1 MTKHDKN
8 LKGITR
14 RDILV
19 GSAVAGTGLI
29 VGYSGLPLGSSIGAR
44 DALAAGTFNHQL
56 FLTMDSAG
64 TATVHITKA
73 EIGQHIGTALA
84 QAVAEEL
91 EVDWNDVRIDYP
103 YSDPKWGLMI
113 TGGSWSVNWTFDRNS
128 RIGASARIA
137 LIEAAAKM
145 MGVPAA
151 QCSASNS
158 VVTDSVSG
166 ANRTYSQI
174 LSANTIDRTFSEDEM
189 KALTL
194 KKFGEYKVV
203 GKNIPALDIPD
214 KLTGVA
220 RYGIDVFV
228 PNMVY
233 GRLVSN
239 PTRFGAVPLSADDS
253 AAKSIDGYAGVAVIK
268 EDPTGVNTGYV
279 VALGETYWAA
289 EKAAA
294 AMKVTWDSGP
304 NANTSSSDIIQ
315 SAKDSIADESQGFT
329 WVLEGDPEGA
339 MNAAETTV
347 EAEYETSLG
356 YHGLMEP
363 INCVAM
369 ESNGIWHLFTGS
381 QFQGRFTAMTA
392 AALGVD
398 GKNVILHQQYCG
410 TGFGRRL
417 EPDGAIISAL
427 AAQQIGRPVKL
438 VYTREDDLRFDFH
451 QTHTVQRVKGGV
463 NAAGKIDAMS
473 HVVAAGWAT
482 KRMAPGFL
490 AESVDK
496 KGKIDQFSTNGSD
509 HWYDIPNHYVRSV
522 ENTTAMAATPPGQLR
537 AVAPTWTWWANES
550 FMDEVAH
557 KIGKDPLDMRLSM
570 LSATGK
576 NAGTPPNTVGGANR
590 LRNALIVAAGK
601 SGYGVKPMPE
611 NTAMGIASVASQ
623 ERGSPS
629 WTAVVAEVHVDPS
642 SGEPTLKKIT
652 VAMDVGTA
660 VNPDGVLAQIQGS
673 ALYGSS
679 RVLHENVTL
688 TNGSIDQGNFDTW
701 TPMRIHQA
709 PEVDVTIIQ
718 NGHYPAGCGEPV
730 VTCVGPAIA
739 NAVFNA
745 SGARVRSW
753 PITAEKIKAAQRGA

>member
-14 RDILV
+14 REMLV

-29 VGYSGLPLGSSIGAR
+29 VGYSGLPGAVGGAR
-44 DALAAGTFNHQL
+44 EALAAGSWDHQV
-56 FLTMDSAG
+56 FLTMDNAG
-64 TATVHITKA
+64 IATVHITKA

-103 YSDPKWGLMI
+103 DTEEKWGFMI

-166 ANRTYSQI
+166 ANRTYSEI
-174 LSANTIDRTFSEDEM
+174 LSQTTIDRTFSEDEM

-398 GKNVILHQQYCG
+398 GKNVVLHQQYCG

-482 KRMAPGFL
+482 KRLAPGFL

-718 NGHYPAGCGEPV
+718 NGHYPAGAGEPAITV
-730 VTCVGPAIA
+730 VGPAIG
-739 NAVFNA
+739 NAIFDAV
-745 SGARVRSW
+745 GARVRSV
-753 PITAEKIKAAQRGA
+753 PITPEKIKHAMQEV

>member
-1 MTKHDKN
+1 MDN
-8 LKGITR
+8 AGI
-14 RDILV
+14 
-19 GSAVAGTGLI
+19 
-29 VGYSGLPLGSSIGAR
+29 
-44 DALAAGTFNHQL
+44 
-56 FLTMDSAG
+56 
-64 TATVHITKA
+64 ATVHITKA

-103 YSDPKWGLMI
+103 DSDPKWGLMI

-166 ANRTYSQI
+166 ANRTYSEI
-174 LSANTIDRTFSEDEM
+174 LSQTTIDRTFSEDEM

-339 MNAAETTV
+339 MNAAETCLL
-347 EAEYETSLG
+347 YTSD
-356 YHGLMEP
+356 
-363 INCVAM
+363 
-369 ESNGIWHLFTGS
+369 
-381 QFQGRFTAMTA
+381 A
-392 AALGVD
+392 A
-398 GKNVILHQQYCG
+398 
-410 TGFGRRL
+410 
-417 EPDGAIISAL
+417 
-427 AAQQIGRPVKL
+427 
-438 VYTREDDLRFDFH
+438 
-451 QTHTVQRVKGGV
+451 
-463 NAAGKIDAMS
+463 
-473 HVVAAGWAT
+473 
-482 KRMAPGFL
+482 
-490 AESVDK
+490 
-496 KGKIDQFSTNGSD
+496 
-509 HWYDIPNHYVRSV
+509 
-522 ENTTAMAATPPGQLR
+522 
-537 AVAPTWTWWANES
+537 
-550 FMDEVAH
+550 DE
-557 KIGKDPLDMRLSM
+557 
-570 LSATGK
+570 
-576 NAGTPPNTVGGANR
+576 
-590 LRNALIVAAGK
+590 
-601 SGYGVKPMPE
+601 
-611 NTAMGIASVASQ
+611 
-623 ERGSPS
+623 
-629 WTAVVAEVHVDPS
+629 
-642 SGEPTLKKIT
+642 
-652 VAMDVGTA
+652 
-660 VNPDGVLAQIQGS
+660 
-673 ALYGSS
+673 
-679 RVLHENVTL
+679 
-688 TNGSIDQGNFDTW
+688 
-701 TPMRIHQA
+701 
-709 PEVDVTIIQ
+709 
-718 NGHYPAGCGEPV
+718 
-730 VTCVGPAIA
+730 
-739 NAVFNA
+739 
-745 SGARVRSW
+745 
-753 PITAEKIKAAQRGA
+753 

>member
-19 GSAVAGTGLI
+19 GSAVAGTGLV

-56 FLTMDSAG
+56 FLTMDSSG

-103 YSDPKWGLMI
+103 DSDPKWGLMI

-166 ANRTYSQI
+166 ANRTYSEI

-203 GKNIPALDIPD
+203 GKSIPALDIPD

-233 GRLVSN
+233 GQLITQ

-253 AAKSIDGYAGVAVIK
+253 AAKSIDGYVGVKIIPG
-268 EDPTGVNTGYV
+268 DLRGFNTGYV
-279 VALGETYWAA
+279 VAYGETYWAA

-294 AMKVTWDSGP
+294 VIKVDWDKGP
-304 NANTSSSDIIQ
+304 HANVSSEDMTQSSRDII
-315 SAKDSIADESQGFT
+315 ADDSKGFA
-329 WVLEGDPEGA
+329 WVIEGDTTTA
-339 MNAAETTV
+339 LKNADTIV
-347 EAEYETSLG
+347 EAEYQTSTG
-356 YHGLMEP
+356 YHGMMEP
-363 INCVAM
+363 MNMVAM
-369 ESNGIWHLFTGS
+369 ETNGVWHLYTGTQWPS
-381 QFQGRFTAMTA
+381 NMRDSA
-392 AALGVD
+392 AAILEVD
-398 GKNVILHQQYCG
+398 PKNVIVHQQYSG
-410 TGFGRRL
+410 TGFGRRN
-417 EPDGAIISAL
+417 EMDIAIVAL
-427 AAQQIGRPVKL
+427 AARAIGRPVKL
-438 VYTREDDLRFDFH
+438 CYTREQDIGFDYH
-451 QTHTVQRVKGGV
+451 QSQSVQRVKGSIKD
-463 NAAGKIDAMS
+463 GKINAME
-473 HVVAAGWAT
+473 HDVVTGWALE
-482 KRMAPGFL
+482 RAAPGFM

-496 KGKIDQFSTNGSD
+496 KGKVDQFAVNGAD
-509 HWYDIPNHYVRSV
+509 HWYDIPNHYVR
-522 ENTTAMAATPPGQLR
+522 TANNYVIANASPSGFLR
-537 AVAPTWTWWANES
+537 AVAPNWTWWANEC
-550 FMDEVAH
+550 FVDECAH
-557 KIGKDPLDMRLSM
+557 KAGIDPLDMRLSM
-570 LSATGK
+570 FNATGK
-576 NAGTPPNTVGGANR
+576 NAGSAPNSIGGSHR
-590 LRNALIVAAGK
+590 LRNVLLIAAGK
-601 SGYGVKPMPE
+601 AGYGVKPMPE
-611 NTAMGIASVASQ
+611 NTAMGIAAVASQ
-623 ERGSPS
+623 ERGSPT
-629 WTAVVAEVHVDPS
+629 WTAGIVEVHVDPNT
-642 SGEPTLKKIT
+642 GQPTVNKLTI
-652 VAMDVGTA
+652 AMDVGTA
-660 VNPDGVLAQIQGS
+660 VNPDGVKAQIEGS
-673 ALYGSS
+673 SLYGLS
-679 RVLHENVTL
+679 RVLYEDITMKD
-688 TNGSIDQGNFDTW
+688 GAIEQGNFDTW
-701 TPMRIHQA
+701 TPMRIDQA
-709 PEVDVTIIQ
+709 PDIDVTIVQ
-718 NGHYPAGCGEPV
+718 NGHYPAGCGEPATTV
-730 VTCVGPAIA
+730 VGPAVA
-739 NAVFNA
+739 NAIFNA
-745 SGARVRSW
+745 TGARVRSW
-753 PITAEKIKAAQRGA
+753 PITAEKVKAAMKGA

>member
-14 RDILV
+14 REMLV
-19 GSAVAGTGLI
+19 GSAVAGTGLV
-29 VGYSGLPLGSSIGAR
+29 VGYSGLPGAVGGAR
-44 DALAAGTFNHQL
+44 EALAAGSWDHQV
-56 FLTMDSAG
+56 FLTMDNAG
-64 TATVHITKA
+64 IATVHITKA
-73 EIGQHIGTALA
+73 EIGQHVGTALA

-103 YSDPKWGLMI
+103 DSDPKWGLMI

-174 LSANTIDRTFSEDEM
+174 LSANTIARTFSEDEM

-233 GRLVSN
+233 GQLITQ

-253 AAKSIDGYAGVAVIK
+253 AAKSIDGYVGVKIIPG
-268 EDPTGVNTGYV
+268 DLRGFNTGYV
-279 VALGETYWAA
+279 VAYGETYWAA

-294 AMKVTWDSGP
+294 VIKVDWDKGP
-304 NANTSSSDIIQ
+304 HANVSSEDMTQSSRDII
-315 SAKDSIADESQGFT
+315 ADDSKGFA
-329 WVLEGDPEGA
+329 WVIEGDTTTA
-339 MNAAETTV
+339 LKNADTVV
-347 EAEYETSLG
+347 EAEYQTSTG
-356 YHGLMEP
+356 YHGMMEP
-363 INCVAM
+363 MNMVAM
-369 ESNGIWHLFTGS
+369 ETNGVWHLYTGTQWPS
-381 QFQGRFTAMTA
+381 NMRDSA
-392 AALGVD
+392 AAILEVD
-398 GKNVILHQQYCG
+398 PKNVIVHQQYSG
-410 TGFGRRL
+410 TGFGRRN
-417 EPDGAIISAL
+417 EMDIAIVAL
-427 AAQQIGRPVKL
+427 AARAIGRPVKL
-438 VYTREDDLRFDFH
+438 CYTREQDIGFDYH
-451 QTHTVQRVKGGV
+451 QSQSVQRVKGSIKD
-463 NAAGKIDAMS
+463 GKINAME
-473 HVVAAGWAT
+473 HDVVTGWALE
-482 KRMAPGFL
+482 RAAPGFM

-496 KGKIDQFSTNGSD
+496 KGKVDQFAVNGAD
-509 HWYDIPNHYVRSV
+509 HWYDIPNHYVR
-522 ENTTAMAATPPGQLR
+522 TANNYVIANASPSGFLR
-537 AVAPTWTWWANES
+537 AVAPNWTWWANEC
-550 FMDEVAH
+550 FVDECAH
-557 KIGKDPLDMRLSM
+557 KAGIDPLDMRLSM
-570 LSATGK
+570 FNATGK
-576 NAGTPPNTVGGANR
+576 NAGSAPNSIGGSHR
-590 LRNALIVAAGK
+590 LKNVLLIAAGK
-601 SGYGVKPMPE
+601 AGYGVKPMPE

-688 TNGSIDQGNFDTW
+688 TNGSIDQGNSDTW

>member
-14 RDILV
+14 REMLV
-19 GSAVAGTGLI
+19 GSAVAGTGLV
-29 VGYSGLPLGSSIGAR
+29 VGYSGLPGAVGGAR
-44 DALAAGTFNHQL
+44 EALAAGSWDHQV
-56 FLTMDSAG
+56 FLTMDNAG
-64 TATVHITKA
+64 IATVHITKA
-73 EIGQHIGTALA
+73 EIGQHVGTALA

-103 YSDPKWGLMI
+103 DTEEKWGFMI

-166 ANRTYSQI
+166 ANRTYSEI
-174 LSANTIDRTFSEDEM
+174 LSQTTIDRTFSEDEM

-304 NANTSSSDIIQ
+304 NANTSSSDIVQ
-315 SAKDSIADESQGFT
+315 AAKDSIADESQGFT

-356 YHGLMEP
+356 YHGMMEP